1 MFNIISYVKNAN
13 KKHKGCNYTLEE
25 LQNRKI
31 MTITNVAMDL
41 EKLNLLCI
49 AGGNIKYYSLKMLYP
64 EKQKFQ
70 IKLNTQFPF
79 NSVITLLGLYSRK
92 KIKI

>member
-1 MFNIISYVKNAN
+1 
-13 KKHKGCNYTLEE
+13 
-25 LQNRKI
+25 
-31 MTITNVAMDL
+31 MDL
-41 EKLNLLCI
+41 EKLNPSCI

-79 NSVITLLGLYSRK
+79 SSVITLLGLYFRK
-92 KIKI
+92 KLNSSSHKNMYMNVFDNFIHKSQKFIKT